1 MFNLLFGFWGQQSKE
16 ETQDLSHISQFFL
29 WIQGDKE
36 SFSCQ
41 TGDLQWVL
49 GKGMRSNACKIPT
62 PAAVSHLVQLQSGTE
77 SSPSPGALFQSP
89 SYVLRRAH
97 YIQFMYHKQVHGS
110 RGLCWDLHLWR
121 SHSTWAPTALLD
133 PCRLLW
139 AKASWIPWAKAHGSK
154 VGPWSFILFLIQ
166 RVAFAYLRWNTCTSP
181 YIWELAVIV
190 RYYVTTLYS
199 YCATKNTAR
208 F

>member
-16 ETQDLSHISQFFL
+16 ETQDLSHIRQFFL

-139 AKASWIPWAKAHGSK
+139 AKASWIPWLQSGAL
-154 VGPWSFILFLIQ
+154 VLYFIFNTKGCVCI
-166 RVAFAYLRWNTCTSP
+166 FKMEYMHISIHLRACSHCKILCNNF
-181 YIWELAVIV
+181 V
-190 RYYVTTLYS
+190 
-199 YCATKNTAR
+199 
-208 F
+208 